1 MYTDGTTGFTQAKCS
16 LLGSDFLGHH
26 CCILPA
32 LFHRRESLPS
42 RCSESLHIA
51 SSWLYEW
58 WLFGWSLMAGILK
71 IKKKTRKKEAPL
83 LWGETPHLCYVET
96 EGKKE
101 RKKERREGR
110 KKESVWCGV
119 LCLTSPSY
127 HVSYNEISLFKLSL
141 CLKCFLV
148 PNLVHSEQVSFSF
161 IEVSLITRHFFFYPT
176 NFVITRVYGEMFE
189 RLHLRLQWPFFRTLG
204 TNTAFQIAH
213 SMLDSYG
220 LIWHL
225 NPQECERHSDNHR
238 RRKPPFIGFG
248 TFLV

>member
-1 MYTDGTTGFTQAKCS
+1 MLRKPSHCVIVIVRVMAFRLVSDGG
-16 LLGSDFLGHH
+16 DF
-26 CCILPA
+26 
-32 LFHRRESLPS
+32 
-42 RCSESLHIA
+42 
-51 SSWLYEW
+51 
-58 WLFGWSLMAGILK
+58 K
-71 IKKKTRKKEAPL
+71 NKKKTRKKEAPL

-189 RLHLRLQWPFFRTLG
+189 RLHLRLQSPFFRTLG

>member
-1 MYTDGTTGFTQAKCS
+1 MSRTGEVRCRTINDQHFRILFSGEPRDHFFFPRNKIESLMYTDGTTGFTQAKCS

-161 IEVSLITRHFFFYPT
+161 IEVSLITRHFFFLSHE
-176 NFVITRVYGEMFE
+176 FRHHEG
-189 RLHLRLQWPFFRTLG
+189 LRW
-204 TNTAFQIAH
+204 NVWEVA
-213 SMLDSYG
+213 
-220 LIWHL
+220 
-225 NPQECERHSDNHR
+225 PQVTV
-238 RRKPPFIGFG
+238 
-248 TFLV
+248 TFLSNLGD

>member
-16 LLGSDFLGHH
+16 LLGSDSLGHH

-71 IKKKTRKKEAPL
+71 IKKKKQERKKR
-83 LWGETPHLCYVET
+83 HYC
-96 EGKKE
+96 EGRRPTYATWKRRERKKE
-101 RKKERREGR
+101 RKKERMEGR

-161 IEVSLITRHFFFYPT
+161 IEVSLITRHFFFLSHE
-176 NFVITRVYGEMFE
+176 FRHHEG
-189 RLHLRLQWPFFRTLG
+189 LRW
-204 TNTAFQIAH
+204 NVWEVA
-213 SMLDSYG
+213 
-220 LIWHL
+220 
-225 NPQECERHSDNHR
+225 PQVTV
-238 RRKPPFIGFG
+238 
-248 TFLV
+248 TFLSNLGD